1 MIASIPATLRLD
13 NAANIY
19 PASMSKHYSSLYRMK
34 VSLTDPIDISILQEA
49 LLSVSERIPTF
60 RCTLKAGAFWWYLKR
75 INATPSI
82 LPLTPLRHPDFK
94 EQKGLLYRV
103 SAEDASIYLDVFHAL
118 ADGNG
123 ALCFL
128 LTLTGE
134 YIRLK
139 YGASI
144 RYNRLV
150 LDPKLRPA
158 YFEVEDSFKTVF
170 SGRHGQ
176 LEQNVDAYH
185 IRGHAL
191 PHAAVRD
198 LRAVIQMDQIQA
210 VCKRFACT
218 VTELLT
224 AAMLWALQEE
234 HRNDPSEK
242 KRSVLKVSVPVNLRP
257 LYDSRTV
264 RNFSSYVN
272 LGVDIKD
279 GYLSFEQLVS
289 AVKAQKAHDLQREQL
304 EQNVDA
310 YHIRGH
316 ALPHAAVRD
325 LRAVIQMEQIQTV
338 CRRFTCTVTEL
349 LTAAMLWALQEEY
362 RNDPSEKKRSVL
374 KVSVPVNLRPLYD
387 SRTVRNFSSYVN
399 LGVDIKDGYLSFEQL
414 VSAVKAQKAHDLQKE
429 HLEPKIA
436 ANVEL
441 EEMFIVRMLPLAL
454 KHPIIDIIN
463 LLHGDRF
470 CSQTL
475 SNMGLVQLPE
485 AMTPYVKDLDFIL
498 GRQRGNS
505 GAFSCVGYNGKLY
518 LHMTRKTERNAFE
531 QAFLGKLSS
540 LGIGFQLS
548 LSNLA

>member
-198 LRAVIQMDQIQA
+198 LRAVIQM
-210 VCKRFACT
+210 
-218 VTELLT
+218 
-224 AAMLWALQEE
+224 
-234 HRNDPSEK
+234 
-242 KRSVLKVSVPVNLRP
+242 
-257 LYDSRTV
+257 
-264 RNFSSYVN
+264 
-272 LGVDIKD
+272 
-279 GYLSFEQLVS
+279 
-289 AVKAQKAHDLQREQL
+289 
-304 EQNVDA
+304 
-310 YHIRGH
+310 
-316 ALPHAAVRD
+316 
-325 LRAVIQMEQIQTV
+325 EQIQTV

-441 EEMFIVRMLPLAL
+441 EEMFIVRM

>member
-1 MIASIPATLRLD
+1 MTTAIPATLKLD

-19 PASMSKHYSSLYRMK
+19 PASMSKHYCSQYRMK
-34 VSLTDPIDISILQEA
+34 VTLCENVDKEILQKA
-49 LLSVSERIPTF
+49 LETVSERIPTF

-75 INATPSI
+75 VDATPSV
-82 LPLTPLRHPDFK
+82 LPLTPLKQPDFK

-103 SAEDASIYLDVFHAL
+103 SAEDATIFLDVFHAL

-123 ALCFL
+123 SLCFL

-185 IRGHAL
+185 IRGEVL
-191 PHAAVRD
+191 PHARVWD
-198 LRAVIQMDQIQA
+198 HRAVMPMGEVQA
-210 VCKRFACT
+210 ACRRLDCT
-218 VTELLT
+218 LTELLT

-234 HRNDPSEK
+234 YRNDPSEK
-242 KRSVLKVSVPVNLRP
+242 KRAVLKVSVPVNLRP

-279 GYLSFEQLVS
+279 GYLSF
-289 AVKAQKAHDLQREQL
+289 D
-304 EQNVDA
+304 
-310 YHIRGH
+310 
-316 ALPHAAVRD
+316 
-325 LRAVIQMEQIQTV
+325 
-338 CRRFTCTVTEL
+338 
-349 LTAAMLWALQEEY
+349 
-362 RNDPSEKKRSVL
+362 
-374 KVSVPVNLRPLYD
+374 
-387 SRTVRNFSSYVN
+387 
-399 LGVDIKDGYLSFEQL
+399 QL

-429 HLEPKIA
+429 QLEPKIA

-518 LHMTRKTERNAFE
+518 LHMTRKIERNAFE